1 VKKARGSFSS
11 PVLFRNYGG
20 LNEDTPAWRRV
31 SASARLPGI
40 RRHPGFHEHLTH
52 SRGRWK
58 WRPRLSGSSAWI
70 PSGPAREQGSDNGC
84 SENGRVGLLRRSAH
98 VLTHCSSAGTTGTF
112 GVASRG
118 FSKERSRRRVACSSK
133 ASAVGQTERA
143 SSHGLLQ
150 GIVAHWCARARVDR
164 LQNSL
169 SGIWLKK
176 QTSVAAGVSGRGLA
190 SRD

>member
-1 VKKARGSFSS
+1 MKKARGSFSS

-40 RRHPGFHEHLTH
+40 QRHPGFHEHLTH

-58 WRPRLSGSSAWI
+58 WRSRLSGSSAWI

-98 VLTHCSSAGTTGTF
+98 VLTHPSSAGTTGTLEAPVVVSRKRGH
-112 GVASRG
+112 GVVSLAA
-118 FSKERSRRRVACSSK
+118 RRLRQSSK
-133 ASAVGQTERA
+133 RNGRQATVCCKEQ
-143 SSHGLLQ
+143 
-150 GIVAHWCARARVDR
+150 
-164 LQNSL
+164 SL
-169 SGIWLKK
+169 I
-176 QTSVAAGVSGRGLA
+176 GVLGLA
-190 SRD
+190 LTGCRIR